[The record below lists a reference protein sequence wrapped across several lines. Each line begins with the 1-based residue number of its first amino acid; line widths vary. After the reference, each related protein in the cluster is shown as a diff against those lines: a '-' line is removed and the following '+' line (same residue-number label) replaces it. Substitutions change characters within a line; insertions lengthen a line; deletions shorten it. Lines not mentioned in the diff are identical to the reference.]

1 MISVRT
7 LRLPAAARA
16 AAVCAIV
23 AGTLAGVAAVGWTAE
38 DPERELPPPDV
49 RAWQTGLARPDRLE
63 HASLAFTIGL
73 GAGLATRKPAVAFT
87 VPAVLGLGKE
97 IADARSTGFDLF
109 DLAADLIGAGAAG
122 ALTSIW

>member
-7 LRLPAAARA
+7 LRPPRAARA
-16 AAVCAIV
+16 AAVAGIV
-23 AGTLAGVAAVGWTAE
+23 AGSLAFVAAAGRAAE
-38 DPERELPPPDV
+38 DPERELPSPEV
-49 RAWQTGLARPDRLE
+49 RAWQTGLLRPDRLE

-73 GAGLATRKPAVAFT
+73 GTGLATKKPAVAFA

-97 IADARSTGFDLF
+97 IADRRGTGFDLV